1 MLPPGG
7 KFRFNFYMEKYVKFE
22 QPLYV
27 KVAMVLIILALLL
40 WGLDLGAGL
49 LVPLSFSFLFALLL
63 HPLSARLESW
73 KVPRVLA
80 IFICL
85 IVIILALVGIMY
97 FIIAQL
103 MNFGDD
109 LPELQARFNQLLA
122 ELQGFIAERFGV
134 NETRQLDWLRNQ
146 ASGAVA
152 SSGALLSG
160 TLSATTS
167 TFADLSLM
175 PIFIFFFLYYRN
187 FFMDFLNR
195 VFNHTPNEN
204 ITEVGY
210 KIQAVVKN
218 HILGLFLV
226 IVILAALNTVGLLL
240 LGIKYAFFFGALAA
254 FLNIIPYL
262 GILIGS
268 VLPITMALLT
278 KDTIWYAV
286 GVAAVFA
293 FVQFLEGNFITPNI
307 VGSKVGVN
315 PLAAIV
321 ALILGGM
328 IWGVAGMILS
338 IPFTAILK
346 VIFDHVPG
354 LEPIGFLLG
363 EPPKEQVTPHKDVI
377 DEVKETAKEA
387 VRSVTK

>member
-1 MLPPGG
+1 
-7 KFRFNFYMEKYVKFE
+7 MEKYVKFE

-27 KVAMVLIILALLL
+27 KVAMVLISLALLL

-63 HPLSARLESW
+63 HPLSARLERW

-85 IVIILALVGIMY
+85 IVIIAALVGIMY

-122 ELQGFIAERFGV
+122 EIQGFIAERFGV
-134 NETRQLDWLRNQ
+134 NETRQLDWLRKQ

-160 TLSATTS
+160 TLGATTS

-195 VFNHTPNEN
+195 ILASTPNEN
-204 ITEVGY
+204 ILDVGY
-210 KIQAVVKN
+210 KVQAVVKN
-218 HILGLFLV
+218 HIMGLFLV

-240 LGIKYAFFFGALAA
+240 LGVKYAYFFGALAA

-278 KDTIWYAV
+278 KDSIWYAV

-363 EPPKEQVTPHKDVI
+363 EPPKEQVKPNKDVI
-377 DEVKETAKEA
+377 DKVKETAKEA
-387 VRSVTK
+387 VRTIAK

>member
-1 MLPPGG
+1 
-7 KFRFNFYMEKYVKFE
+7 MEKYVKFE

>member
-1 MLPPGG
+1 
-7 KFRFNFYMEKYVKFE
+7 MEKYVKFE

-27 KVAMVLIILALLL
+27 KVAMVLISLALLL
-40 WGLDLGAGL
+40 WGLSLGAGL

-85 IVIILALVGIMY
+85 IVIIAALVGIMY
-97 FIIAQL
+97 FIVSQL

-122 ELQGFIAERFGV
+122 EIQGFIAERFGV
-134 NETRQLDWLRNQ
+134 NETRQLDWLRKQ

-167 TFADLSLM
+167 TFADLSLV

-195 VFNHTPNEN
+195 VFASTPNES
-204 ITEVGY
+204 IMDVGY
-210 KIQAVVKN
+210 KVQAVVKN
-218 HILGLFLV
+218 HIMGLFLV

-278 KDTIWYAV
+278 KDSIWYAV

-354 LEPIGFLLG
+354 LEPFGFLLG
-363 EPPKEQVTPHKDVI
+363 EPPKEQVKPHKDVI

-387 VRSVTK
+387 VRTVAK

>member
-1 MLPPGG
+1 
-7 KFRFNFYMEKYVKFE
+7 MEKYVKFE

-85 IVIILALVGIMY
+85 IVIIAALVGIMY

-122 ELQGFIAERFGV
+122 ELQGFIASRFGV

-195 VFNHTPNEN
+195 VFNHTPNES

-268 VLPITMALLT
+268 ILPITMALLT
-278 KDTIWYAV
+278 KDSVWYAV

-363 EPPKEQVTPHKDVI
+363 EPPKEQVKPHKDVI

-387 VRSVTK
+387 VRTVAK

>member
-1 MLPPGG
+1 
-7 KFRFNFYMEKYVKFE
+7 MEKYVKIE

-27 KVAMVLIILALLL
+27 KVAMVLISLALLL
-40 WGLDLGAGL
+40 WGLDLASGL

-85 IVIILALVGIMY
+85 IVIIAALVGVMY

-134 NETRQLDWLRNQ
+134 NETRQLDWLRKQ

-160 TLSATTS
+160 TLGATTS
-167 TFADLSLM
+167 TFADLSLV

-195 VFNHTPNEN
+195 VFASTPNES
-204 ITEVGY
+204 IMDVGY
-210 KIQAVVKN
+210 KVQAVVKN
-218 HILGLFLV
+218 HIMGLFLV

-268 VLPITMALLT
+268 ILPITMALLT
-278 KDTIWYAV
+278 KDSIWYAV

-363 EPPKEQVTPHKDVI
+363 EPPKEQVKPNKDVI

-387 VRSVTK
+387 VRTVAK

>member
-1 MLPPGG
+1 LI
-7 KFRFNFYMEKYVKFE
+7 
-22 QPLYV
+22 
-27 KVAMVLIILALLL
+27 VL
-40 WGLDLGAGL
+40 GLDLAAGL

-85 IVIILALVGIMY
+85 IVIIAVLVGIMY

-160 TLSATTS
+160 TLAATTS
-167 TFADLSLM
+167 TFADLSLV

-187 FFMDFLNR
+187 FFMDFLNKL
-195 VFNHTPNEN
+195 FNHTPNED
-204 ITEVGY
+204 ISEVGY

-226 IVILAALNTVGLLL
+226 IVILATLNTVGLLL

-268 VLPITMALLT
+268 ILPITMALLT
-278 KDTIWYAV
+278 KDSIWYAV

-315 PLAAIV
+315 PLAAII
-321 ALILGGM
+321 ALIVGGM

-354 LEPIGFLLG
+354 LEPFGFLLG
-363 EPPKEQVTPHKDVI
+363 EPPKEQVKPHKDVL
-377 DEVKETAKEA
+377 DEVKETAKQA
-387 VRSVTK
+387 VGTVAK

>member
-1 MLPPGG
+1 
-7 KFRFNFYMEKYVKFE
+7 MEKYVKFE

-27 KVAMVLIILALLL
+27 KVAMVLISLALLL

-85 IVIILALVGIMY
+85 IVIIAALVGIMY

-122 ELQGFIAERFGV
+122 EIQGFIAERFGV
-134 NETRQLDWLRNQ
+134 NETRQLDWLRKQ

-160 TLSATTS
+160 TLGATTS

-195 VFNHTPNEN
+195 ILASTPNEN
-204 ITEVGY
+204 ILDVGY
-210 KIQAVVKN
+210 KIQGVVKN

-240 LGIKYAFFFGALAA
+240 LGVKYAFFFGALAA

-268 VLPITMALLT
+268 ILPITMALLT
-278 KDTIWYAV
+278 KDSIWYAV

-363 EPPKEQVTPHKDVI
+363 EPPKEQVKPNKDVI
-377 DEVKETAKEA
+377 DEVKETAKKA
-387 VRSVTK
+387 VRTVAK

>member
-1 MLPPGG
+1 
-7 KFRFNFYMEKYVKFE
+7 MEKYVKFE

-27 KVAMVLIILALLL
+27 KVAMVLISLALLL

-85 IVIILALVGIMY
+85 IVIIAALVGIMY
-97 FIIAQL
+97 FVIAQL

-122 ELQGFIAERFGV
+122 ELQGFIATRFGV

-152 SSGALLSG
+152 SSGALLSS
-160 TLSATTS
+160 TLGATTS

-195 VFNHTPNEN
+195 VFNHTPNES

-218 HILGLFLV
+218 HIMGLFLV

-278 KDTIWYAV
+278 KDSIWYAV

-328 IWGVAGMILS
+328 IWGVSGMILS

-354 LEPIGFLLG
+354 LEPFGFLLG
-363 EPPKEQVTPHKDVI
+363 EPPKEQVKPHKDALDAVA
-377 DEVKETAKEA
+377 ETAKEA
-387 VRSVTK
+387 VRSVAK

>member
-1 MLPPGG
+1 
-7 KFRFNFYMEKYVKFE
+7 MEKYVKFE

-27 KVAMVLIILALLL
+27 KVAMVLISLALLL

-85 IVIILALVGIMY
+85 VVIIAALVGIMY

-195 VFNHTPNEN
+195 VFNHTPNES

-218 HILGLFLV
+218 HIMGLFLV

-268 VLPITMALLT
+268 ILPITMALLT
-278 KDTIWYAV
+278 KDSIWYAV

-346 VIFDHVPG
+346 VIFDHVSG
-354 LEPIGFLLG
+354 LEPFGFLLG
-363 EPPKEQVTPHKDVI
+363 EPPKEQVKPHKDVL
-377 DEVKETAKEA
+377 DEVAASAKEA
-387 VRSVTK
+387 VRTVAK

>member
-1 MLPPGG
+1 
-7 KFRFNFYMEKYVKFE
+7 
-22 QPLYV
+22 
-27 KVAMVLIILALLL
+27 
-40 WGLDLGAGL
+40 
-49 LVPLSFSFLFALLL
+49 
-63 HPLSARLESW
+63 
-73 KVPRVLA
+73 
-80 IFICL
+80 
-85 IVIILALVGIMY
+85 
-97 FIIAQL
+97 
-103 MNFGDD
+103 
-109 LPELQARFNQLLA
+109 
-122 ELQGFIAERFGV
+122 
-134 NETRQLDWLRNQ
+134 
-146 ASGAVA
+146 VA

-160 TLSATTS
+160 TLGATTS

-195 VFNHTPNEN
+195 ILASTPNEN
-204 ITEVGY
+204 ILDVGY
-210 KIQAVVKN
+210 KVQAVVKN
-218 HILGLFLV
+218 HIMGLFLV

-240 LGIKYAFFFGALAA
+240 LGVKYAFFFGALAA

-278 KDTIWYAV
+278 KDSIWYAV

-363 EPPKEQVTPHKDVI
+363 EPPKEQVKPNKDVI
-377 DEVKETAKEA
+377 DEVKETAKKA
-387 VRSVTK
+387 VRTVAK

>member
-1 MLPPGG
+1 
-7 KFRFNFYMEKYVKFE
+7 MEKYVKFE

-85 IVIILALVGIMY
+85 IVIIAALVGIMY

>member
-1 MLPPGG
+1 
-7 KFRFNFYMEKYVKFE
+7 MEKYVKFE
-22 QPLYV
+22 QPAYV
-27 KVAMVLIILALLL
+27 KVALILISLALIVV
-40 WGLDLGAGL
+40 GLTVASGL
-49 LVPLSFSFLFALLL
+49 LIPLSFSFLFALLL
-63 HPLSARLESW
+63 HPISARLEKW
-73 KVPRVLA
+73 KVPRILA

-85 IVIILALVGIMY
+85 ILIIMVLVGVMY
-97 FIIAQL
+97 FIIAQM
-103 MNFGDD
+103 MNFGQD
-109 LPELQARFNQLLA
+109 LPELQARFVQLVD
-122 ELQGFIAERFGV
+122 EFHTFIATRFGV
-134 NETRQLDWLRNQ
+134 DKTHQLDWIRDQ
-146 ASGAVA
+146 ARGAIA
-152 SSGALLSG
+152 SSGALLTG

-187 FFMDFLNR
+187 FFIDFLQR
-195 VFNHTPNEN
+195 LFKSTPNQN
-204 ITEVGY
+204 ISEVAL
-210 KIQAVVKN
+210 KIQEVVKN
-218 HILGLFLV
+218 HIMGLFLV

-268 VLPITMALLT
+268 ILPILMALLT
-278 KDTIWYAV
+278 KDSIWYAV
-286 GVAAVFA
+286 GVAAVFT

-315 PLAAIV
+315 PLAAII

-328 IWGVAGMILS
+328 IWGISGMILS

-354 LEPIGFLLG
+354 LEPFGFLLG
-363 EPPKEQVTPHKDVI
+363 EPTKEQLKPHKDVI
-377 DEVKETAKEA
+377 DEVKEDAKE
-387 VRSVTK
+387 VVGSVAK